1 MRIPDAKL
9 AEIWDRGFTVVE
21 NFLDAETLAAAQAA
35 LWDIYPTPEAYFADP
50 EAHAKFARSQFAGLR
65 LFPYG
70 SWALNRIPVYPDLL
84 DAAERFLQTKE
95 IDCYKIEL
103 WAKYSGAVDYDQP
116 HHRDYENHTIVVPRA
131 DGVMPQMTCFILLSD
146 VTELDGPTKAVPIDK
161 TRDLPIGINRTKL
174 GEFFEDEVA
183 VTGPAGS
190 ILIYKTDVFHRGSDF
205 KAPGRSRFVMPVDF
219 KPRGWR
225 WQGKLAWPDH
235 ATTQNWK
242 DAMTA
247 MTPRQ
252 RDVFGW
258 PPVGDPYWNAQTLE
272 GVGLRYPGLDLS
284 PYAAAAGV
292 ALATESVG

>member
-21 NFLDAETLAAAQAA
+21 NFLDAETLAAAQDA
-35 LWDIYPTPEAYFADP
+35 LWEIYPRPEAYFADP

-103 WAKYSGAVDYDQP
+103 WAKYAGAVDYDQA

-161 TRDLPIGINRTKL
+161 TRHLPIGINRTKL
-174 GEFFEDEVA
+174 GEFFDDEVA

-258 PPVGDPYWNAQTLE
+258 PPAGDPYWNAQTLE
-272 GVGLRYPGLDLS
+272 GVGLRYPGLDLT
-284 PYAAAAGV
+284 PYAEAAGV
-292 ALATESVG
+292 ALARQPA